1 MVYYPL
7 LSTAAGLA
15 FKLAIA
21 GSAAFAVAI
30 LVNTQCSAHVIA
42 DGTSFAAA

>member
-1 MVYYPL
+1 MLLHLWATSIIHAV

-30 LVNTQCSAHVIA
+30 LANT
-42 DGTSFAAA
+42 